1 MNPAQYPIRRGSP
14 PAAYRSAVL
23 AQLWLWFRLGLCIVA
38 VPVGLVFLYACAY
51 L

>member
-1 MNPAQYPIRRGSP
+1 MNPLPRNP
-14 PAAYRSAVL
+14 PPSAHMAAVL

-38 VPVGLVFLYACAY
+38 VPCSLVFLYSCFY